1 ISAIWE
7 LQSFILSEADECGVP
22 VVVNEEEESNTMV
35 RLFSVIASAV
45 ADAVM
50 PEKST
55 KNDRPTFD

>member
-1 ISAIWE
+1 
-7 LQSFILSEADECGVP
+7 
-22 VVVNEEEESNTMV
+22 VNEEEESNTMV